1 MTTGTVGDGSLPGPL
16 EAGRP
21 KGAKASPKRKGS
33 HLTDIVPA
41 PPFPEGGCKATAT
54 KCPGTRLTPD
64 QQRERKPCSQAG
76 ALLNPAGFA
85 T

>member
-41 PPFPEGGCKATAT
+41 PPFLKEAAK
-54 KCPGTRLTPD
+54 
-64 QQRERKPCSQAG
+64 QQQPNVQA
-76 ALLNPAGFA
+76 LD
-85 T
+85 